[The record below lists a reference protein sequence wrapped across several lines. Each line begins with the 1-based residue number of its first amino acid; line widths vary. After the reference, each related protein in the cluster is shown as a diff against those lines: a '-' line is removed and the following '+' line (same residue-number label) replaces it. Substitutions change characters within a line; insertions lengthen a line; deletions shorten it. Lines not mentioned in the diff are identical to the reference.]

1 VSNPAGV
8 DNPRYRLGSNW
19 LVRARAEPQVAD
31 FFELPAD
38 TVERLVGT
46 IDPGRSLAAQ
56 RAYLAAFF
64 DLHLRH
70 RDSQLL
76 DGPTRRYPDV
86 QLIQ

>member
-1 VSNPAGV
+1 M
-8 DNPRYRLGSNW
+8 DNPRCRLGSNW

-31 FFELPAD
+31 FFFELPAD
-38 TVERLVGT
+38 TVEPLVGT
-46 IDPGRSLAAQ
+46 IDPDRSLAAQ